1 MTYLLFILTAVLV
14 GYVLYALCF
23 SDAGRVSS
31 DLPDT
36 KPTAV
41 ELPGTAKEPA
51 PIETESLATA
61 SFEPARAQSK
71 ATAESTDS
79 NESGPNRYRNPE
91 TGETAAVPTN
101 YRFAKRWI
109 KRALVTEGLL
119 DRVYT
124 NSELDDKTFKKTK
137 TALDKFKEIKKYH
150 A

>member
-1 MTYLLFILTAVLV
+1 
-14 GYVLYALCF
+14 
-23 SDAGRVSS
+23 
-31 DLPDT
+31 
-36 KPTAV
+36 
-41 ELPGTAKEPA
+41 
-51 PIETESLATA
+51 
-61 SFEPARAQSK
+61 
-71 ATAESTDS
+71 
-79 NESGPNRYRNPE
+79 SGPNRYRNPE

-101 YRFAKRWI
+101 YRFPKRWI